1 MNYVLKLLKEIA
13 KGLRKCES
21 IGFEMGCK
29 QV

>member
-1 MNYVLKLLKEIA
+1 MNYMLKLLKVIA
-13 KGLRKCES
+13 KGFRKCES